1 MTYNYNQKIAK
12 RRQRQI
18 EVRRNIVFLT
28 VSMAVVIL
36 ASVLII
42 SFSAQ
47 ASDKSRP
54 ASYKYYTSIQIEQG
68 DTLWSIANENMDP
81 AHYESAAAY
90 VNEIK
95 IMNSLTS
102 DKIVAGNYLIIPYY
116 STEYICSN
124 E

>member
-1 MTYNYNQKIAK
+1 MAYDYNQKIAK

-18 EVRRNIVFLT
+18 EVRRNILFLT
-28 VSMAVVIL
+28 VSMVMAVL

-47 ASDKSRP
+47 ASDKSHP

-81 AHYESAAAY
+81 AHYKSAAEY
-90 VNEIK
+90 INEIK

-116 STEYICSN
+116 STEYVCSK